1 MSSNQ
6 NSTKF
11 TYAFQYDNLSNV
23 QAIYVCDLSV
33 LAAHSLQLSHDPL
46 FALSPLF
53 LLSESHMRAVC
64 SLPHVPYCY
73 QSSPDYSPDHQAD
86 VLPDRLIDQHPD
98 QDPGHVAFQ
107 FKLIPMPDPDHL
119 VMM

>member
-6 NSTKF
+6 NSTTF
-11 TYAFQYDNLSNV
+11 TYAFQHDSLSNV

-33 LAAHSLQLSHDPL
+33 LAAHSLHRSHDPL

-53 LLSESHMRAVC
+53 LLSERHMDAVC
-64 SLPHVPYCY
+64 ALLRVPYQPC
-73 QSSPDYSPDHQAD
+73 PDYSPDYQAD
-86 VLPDRLIDQHPD
+86 VLTDHLIDQHPD
-98 QDPGHVAFQ
+98 QDPGHVANQ
-107 FKLIPMPDPDHL
+107 LKLIPMPDRDHL